1 MEGISINESKDEI
14 IKSLVDMQEQ
24 QAMTLTQLST
34 VIDAMRVNI
43 VTNMRFEL
51 HDAMMQCIARGY
63 ATPTEYDRIREKMQN
78 YKNLNGNHG
87 LTELYEERFI
97 PLQIKN

>member
-24 QAMTLTQLST
+24 QAMALTQLST
-34 VIDAMRVNI
+34 VIDAMRENI

-51 HDAMMQCIARGY
+51 HDAMMECITRGCV
-63 ATPTEYDRIREKMQN
+63 TPTEYDRIREKMHN
-78 YKNLNGNHG
+78 YRNLNGNHG
-87 LTELYEERFI
+87 LCELYEERFKTLPI
-97 PLQIKN
+97 R